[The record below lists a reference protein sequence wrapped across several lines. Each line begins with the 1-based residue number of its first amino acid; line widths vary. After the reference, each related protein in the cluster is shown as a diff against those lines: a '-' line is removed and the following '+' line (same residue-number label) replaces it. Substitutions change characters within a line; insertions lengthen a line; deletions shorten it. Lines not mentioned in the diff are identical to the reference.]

1 MKYIP
6 YGKHNICA
14 QDIEEVVRVLKS
26 DWITQG
32 KIVEQFEKELCNSCD
47 VQYATV
53 VNSATSAL
61 HIACLTI
68 GLKDNDYLWTTPNSF
83 VASSNC
89 GLYCRCQIDFVD
101 IENNSGLMCV
111 EKLEKTVLGRKK

>member
-32 KIVEQFEKELCNSCD
+32 KLLSNSKKN
-47 VQYATV
+47 YAIPVMFNT
-53 VNSATSAL
+53 L
-61 HIACLTI
+61 
-68 GLKDNDYLWTTPNSF
+68 
-83 VASSNC
+83 
-89 GLYCRCQIDFVD
+89 Q
-101 IENNSGLMCV
+101 
-111 EKLEKTVLGRKK
+111 